1 MWILLNNKPLN
12 IWTVKEVS
20 EIKQLKNCD
29 FAASEREITLS
40 AFIKYAFPLAYKIYN
55 EEKKDIIKETIKEPT
70 EARLKALDNYC
81 YASDR
86 IWGYYFT
93 LTKDNK
99 EVIYSNLYPAEEH
112 ATRARNELLIHLNKA
127 EACLPKITI

>member
-29 FAASEREITLS
+29 FAASEREVSLYAHT
-40 AFIKYAFPLAYKIYN
+40 KYAFPLTYKIYN
-55 EEKKDIIKETIKEPT
+55 EEKREVIKETIKEPT
-70 EARLKALDNYC
+70 EERLKALDRYC

-86 IWGYYFT
+86 IWGYYFI
-93 LTKDNK
+93 LTKDDK
-99 EVIYSNLYPAEEH
+99 EVLYSNLYPTEEH